1 VTSASARLAAALAD
15 RYRIERELGAGG
27 MATVYLAED
36 LKHDRKV
43 AIKVLKPE
51 LAAVLGA
58 ERFVQEIKTTAALSH
73 PHILPLFDSGEADGF
88 LYYVMPYIQG
98 ETIREKLNR
107 ETQFGIDEAVK
118 ITTAIADALD
128 YAHRQGVI
136 HRDIKPENLLLHDG
150 RPMVMDFGIALAV
163 SAAAGGRMTE
173 TGLSLGTP
181 HYMSPEQAT
190 ADKAITGRS
199 DIYSLASV
207 CYEMLAGEPPHM
219 GNSAQQIIM
228 KIIAERAQAVTE
240 LRASVPPNVAAALAK
255 ALEKLPAD
263 RFDSAK
269 AFADALG
276 DRGFTTAAAAAS
288 AGAMTARGWLRQPR
302 TLGLAAVAL
311 VASLVAIWGWQR
323 GSPPPSPMR
332 YRIALTGR
340 EIPPRMLGA
349 DVALSPD
356 GRTIVFSDTVGGS
369 RQLWIKA
376 PDQPDPEVLR
386 GGSGGQGPTFSP
398 DGEWI
403 AFVADGRV
411 RKVPRVGGAAVPIAD
426 SARSGNLSSVE
437 WLDNGT
443 VAFLDGNLDVRL
455 VDQDGGS
462 VRVWTTPDPWGAIT
476 LGGLPGGKGVLVG
489 RCDANCTSMNLAA
502 LDFSSGEWTPVVDGA
517 FRAWSLSDGQVVFT
531 LPDGSVLAAPF
542 DADSYRFQSPPVIV
556 LDGVRVSGVRADL
569 ALSHNGTLLFI
580 PGSAGGRGA
589 QEVLWVDRTGAASP
603 VDSGWRIVTQNVRT
617 ALSPDGTRLA
627 ISMLASGNE
636 DVWIKELPRG
646 ALSRLTFDES
656 LDIRPRWTPDG
667 RSVTFL
673 SYRDSSANVYQRR
686 ADGTG
691 TDSLLLDLDLVITEA
706 FWSPDGHWL
715 VLRTGRTEGERD
727 IWALRVGE
735 DTRPRPLLVERWDE
749 EAPTL
754 SPDGRWL
761 AYVSNETG
769 RREVFVRPFPDVESG
784 KWQVSTVGGV
794 SPVWAHS
801 GRELFF
807 VSGAGELV
815 SQAVIGGAAF
825 RRGEQRALFN
835 VQAYSGLEG
844 AADNYRGFDVSPD
857 DQRFLMVRRSSGD
870 VTTTTTTA
878 ILVQHWLAE
887 LRNARQGSR

>member
-1 VTSASARLAAALAD
+1 VTLERLSASLAD
-15 RYRIERELGAGG
+15 RYRLERELGQGG
-27 MATVYLAED
+27 MATVYLAAD

-43 AIKVLKPE
+43 ALKVLRPE
-51 LAAVLGA
+51 LAAVIGA
-58 ERFVQEIKTTAALSH
+58 ERFVVEIKTTAALQH
-73 PHILPLFDSGEADGF
+73 PHILPLFDSGTADGF
-88 LYYVMPYIQG
+88 LYYVMPFIDG
-98 ETIREKLNR
+98 ETLRSKLDR
-107 ETQFGIDEAVK
+107 ETQLGIEEAVK
-118 ITTAIADALD
+118 VTVAVADALD
-128 YAHRQGVI
+128 YAHRQGVV
-136 HRDIKPENLLLHDG
+136 HRDIKPENILLHDG
-150 RPMVMDFGIALAV
+150 RPMVADFGIALAL

-190 ADKAITGRS
+190 AEKEITARS
-199 DIYSLASV
+199 DVYSLGSV
-207 CYEMLAGEPPHM
+207 LYEMLTGNPPHV
-219 GNSAQQIIM
+219 GASAQQIIM
-228 KIIAERAQAVTE
+228 KIVTE
-240 LRASVPPNVAAALAK
+240 DAAPVTRLRKSVPPNVAAAVAK

-276 DRGFTTAAAAAS
+276 DRGFATTSSVAP
-288 AGAMTARGWLRQPR
+288 AGAMTARSWLRQPR

-311 VASLVAIWGWQR
+311 VASVVAVWGWQR
-323 GSPPPSPMR
+323 RPPPPSPIR

-340 EIPPRMLGA
+340 EIPPFMLGA

-356 GRTIVFSDTVGGS
+356 GRTIVFSDTAGGS

-376 PDQPDPEVLR
+376 PDQSDPEVLR

-398 DGEWI
+398 NGEWI

-411 RKVPRVGGAAVPIAD
+411 RKVPRVGGAAVTIAD
-426 SARSGNLSSVE
+426 SASSTLLSSVE

-443 VAFLDGNLDVRL
+443 VAFVDVNFDVRL

-462 VRVWTTPDPWGAIT
+462 VRIWTTARPWGAVT

-489 RCDANCTSMNLAA
+489 RCDNSCHTLNVAA
-502 LDFSSGEWTPVVDGA
+502 LDFSSGEWIPVVNGA
-517 FRAWSLSDGQVVFT
+517 FRAWSLADGQVVFT

-542 DADSYRFQSPPVIV
+542 DADAYRFQSPPVMV

-580 PGSAGGRGA
+580 PGSADGA
-589 QEVLWVDRTGAASP
+589 LYQTVLWVDRTGVASP
-603 VDSGWRIVTQNVRT
+603 VDSSWRILGMNNPRI

-627 ISMLASGNE
+627 FSTNASGNE

-646 ALSRLTFDES
+646 ALSRLTFGDS
-656 LDIRPRWTPDG
+656 IDMRPRWTPDG

-691 TDSLLLDLDLVITEA
+691 TDSLLLDLEQVISEA

-715 VLRTGRTEGERD
+715 VLRTGATEGTRD

-749 EAPTL
+749 EVPTL

-769 RREVFVRPFPDVESG
+769 RREVFVRPFPEVESG

-825 RRGEQRALFN
+825 LPGEQRALFD
-835 VQAYSGLEG
+835 VQGFSGLQG
-844 AADNYRGFDVSPD
+844 DANNYRGFDVSPD
-857 DQRFLMVRRSSGD
+857 DQRFLVLRLGSVD
-870 VTTTTTTA
+870 LTTPTTTA

-887 LRNARQGSR
+887 LPNARPGSR